1 MSRDSGRHSK
11 THRFCFMVMLASP
24 IIGWLATAQKMEYA
38 QVTKP
43 KLKGF
48 IQLVP
53 HTLDYPLL
61 CIIPVV
67 AFLVSI
73 LIWFI
78 AIKFAQTEFK
88 GMKYKYKLRGS
99 DLVSAKELNDI
110 TTVRKARQINLAT
123 INMPLDVENLQTL
136 LVGAIGSAKTL
147 TLSNAIYSIMMRGD
161 RMVIVDPDGAFASMF
176 YKPGDKLLNAYDKRS
191 PGWSIM
197 NEMRADYDFESYSYS
212 VVPLGQ
218 SSTEEEWNGYGRLLV
233 SEVMRKLHQNGQL
246 HFDVVFYWCCTAD
259 EELLEEFCKGTL
271 AESLFIGTDRTIG
284 SARFVLSNKL
294 SAHMR
299 MPQGDFSIRD
309 CLADPNG
316 GNIFITWTED
326 QMKAVRPLI
335 SSFVDVICNAILSL
349 PEDENRKLWILTDE
363 LASLDKLA
371 SLMPVM
377 TKGRRKGVRVISCL
391 QAVSQLYAIWGKD
404 DANTL
409 RGSYRNLVV
418 LGSARA
424 ENDTAEEM
432 SKALGEIEVVR
443 DNASETN
450 AHSGKS
456 ETSSDKAEKDRIVT
470 PAEISNLGRREGYVA
485 LTLGYPVAKV
495 TVPIQKFKK
504 RTEAFI
510 PRVMLGSAFDEGA
523 TEADQ
528 ENSAA

>member
-1 MSRDSGRHSK
+1 MSENSGRNAK
-11 THRFCFMVMLASP
+11 THRFCFIVLAVSP
-24 IIGWLATAQKMEYA
+24 FIGWLATAQKMGYA
-38 QVTKP
+38 RITKP
-43 KLKGF
+43 KIKGF
-48 IQLVP
+48 AQLVP
-53 HTLDYPLL
+53 HTFDYPLL
-61 CIIPVV
+61 YIVPIAAV
-67 AFLVSI
+67 FVSI
-73 LIWFI
+73 IFWII
-78 AIKFAQTEFK
+78 AIKLAQTEFK
-88 GMKYKYKLRGS
+88 GMKYKFKLRGS
-99 DLVSAKELNDI
+99 DLVNAKSLNEI
-110 TTVRKARQINLAT
+110 TTVRGAKQVNLST

-136 LVGAIGSAKTL
+136 IVGAIGSAKTL

-176 YKPGDKLLNAYDKRS
+176 YKKGDVILNAYDRRS

-233 SEVMRKLHQNGQL
+233 SEVMRKLHQTGQL

-259 EELLEEFCKGTL
+259 EEDVEAFCKGTL
-271 AESLFIGTDRTIG
+271 AESLFIGTDKTIG

-309 CLADPNG
+309 CLADPKG

-326 QMKAVRPLI
+326 QMKAVKPLI

-349 PEDENRKLWILTDE
+349 PEDESRKLWVLTDE

-409 RGSYRNLVV
+409 RASYRNLVV

-424 ENDTAEEM
+424 ESDTAEEM

-443 DNASETN
+443 DNASQTN

-456 ETSSDKAEKDRIVT
+456 ETNADKAEKDRIVT
-470 PAEISNLGRREGYVA
+470 AAEISNLGRREGYVA
-485 LTLGYPVAKV
+485 LTLGYPVAKI
-495 TVPIQKFKK
+495 TVPIQNFKK

-510 PRVMLGSAFDEGA
+510 PRVLLGSAFDEDSA
-523 TEADQ
+523 EAGQ